1 MERNI
6 IIDKDN
12 KVAIYYCP
20 KCKEFTSYDEWAQ
33 ATSNLYKL
41 RNWNK
46 MILESLWF
54 YVFLF
59 IAGAIWLYLT
69 E

>member
-1 MERNI
+1 MMVENERNTYRGLGRI
-6 IIDKDN
+6 SSM
-12 KVAIYYCP
+12 AYGFEY
-20 KCKEFTSYDEWAQ
+20 FSHSYRLSGY
-33 ATSNLYKL
+33 TIC
-41 RNWNK
+41 

>member
-1 MERNI
+1 
-6 IIDKDN
+6 
-12 KVAIYYCP
+12 
-20 KCKEFTSYDEWAQ
+20 
-33 ATSNLYKL
+33 
-41 RNWNK
+41 

-59 IAGAIWLYLT
+59 IAGMVWLYLT

>member
-1 MERNI
+1 
-6 IIDKDN
+6 
-12 KVAIYYCP
+12 
-20 KCKEFTSYDEWAQ
+20 
-33 ATSNLYKL
+33 
-41 RNWNK
+41 

-54 YVFLF
+54 YIFLF

>member
-1 MERNI
+1 MAFGWSWFINNGFI
-6 IIDKDN
+6 ADYI
-12 KVAIYYCP
+12 
-20 KCKEFTSYDEWAQ
+20 FG
-33 ATSNLYKL
+33 
-41 RNWNK
+41 

-54 YVFLF
+54 YIFLF